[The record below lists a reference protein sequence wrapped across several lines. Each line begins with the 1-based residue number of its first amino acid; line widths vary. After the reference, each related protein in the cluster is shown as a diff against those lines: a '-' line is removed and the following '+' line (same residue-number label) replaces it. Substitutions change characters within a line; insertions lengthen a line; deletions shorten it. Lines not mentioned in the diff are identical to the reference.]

1 MIVDI
6 FIRLKGEYSATDPH
20 RFLYPWM
27 LQTIGPLHVM
37 WGGVEK
43 CFKASDL
50 YFGMA

>member
-1 MIVDI
+1 MTVNI
-6 FIRLKGEYSATDPH
+6 FVRFKGEYSATDPH

-50 YFGMA
+50 YLE